1 MIEIKVDLLV
11 IGSIECGE
19 PTSTHDLRA
28 ISCCGDSVAIK
39 ASNIPDS
46 VTVGSCRFD
55 LRDAIVIDAS
65 DKPMRIKSLMI
76 PKGKAIFATGS
87 ITTTL

>member
-11 IGSIECGE
+11 VGSIEC
-19 PTSTHDLRA
+19 SSHASAHDLNTVG
-28 ISCCGDSVAIK
+28 CGANSVAIK
-39 ASNIPDS
+39 ATNIPDF

-65 DKPMRIKSLMI
+65 DKPMRIASLMI